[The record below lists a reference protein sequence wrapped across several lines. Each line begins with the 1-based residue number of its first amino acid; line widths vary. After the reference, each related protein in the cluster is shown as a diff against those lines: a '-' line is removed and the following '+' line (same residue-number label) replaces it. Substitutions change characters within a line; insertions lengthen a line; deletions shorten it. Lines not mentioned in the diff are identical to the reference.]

1 MTSTSSEGIDIV
13 FSDNRLEE
21 EYFVDSELGGDL
33 NNANLSENQKHQ
45 PIKSSLCNN
54 PLEPCEGMIFD
65 ELEDAMTCYNA
76 YARRKGFDIRKNHT
90 RLSSKDKS
98 LIGVEFAC
106 TREGYRRPSYQK
118 KNKNVTTRPMTMIGC
133 KAMMRLR
140 KDEGKWVVSKF
151 VTEHNHDLC
160 SPKSTL
166 LLRGHR
172 KMTLAQKN
180 LIDMLNEAGVP
191 SRKIAS
197 VLSQESSG
205 DCNGGC
211 VIMDIQNYLGS
222 KRRKLLK
229 DGDAQRM
236 YNYFIKSQSENLDFI
251 YAVEVD
257 ENHCMGNC
265 FWADARSRLAYQH
278 FGDVV
283 TFDATYLTNRYGM
296 PFVPFTGVNHHYQS
310 IMFGCALLVNETT
323 ESYIWLLK
331 TWLETMGGHNP
342 AVIITDDDK
351 AMAKAISYVL
361 PNSIHRLC
369 MWHILQKVPEHLAH
383 VYNKYSSFQGEFHH
397 CIHDTVTIEEFENEW
412 DELVCKYEL
421 RENEWLKDLY
431 MRREKWVPTYL
442 RTAFC
447 AGMSTTQ
454 RSESMNKFFKDF
466 VHSSTLVSDFVHQYE
481 KALDRRHKKEKEKDV
496 KTRTTKAILKTCYK
510 MEAEAGEVYTR
521 KIFLLFQEELF
532 SSQKHKAS
540 KYLEEG
546 TKKTYKVM
554 ANGKEKKI
562 YEVEFDGVE
571 KKATCSCHM
580 FEFVGILCRHIL
592 TVFVKKSLVDYLPK
606 QYVLRR
612 WTINVKDHAA
622 HENLKDAV
630 QEGKQ
635 ISYTMMRNSLII
647 EFLKVVEEGQKS
659 QKKHDYLALAL
670 QKTHCELLAM
680 DDDSNEIGNDDN
692 SGNEILL
699 EGGKQVLSNLEFTLQ
714 DPLTVA
720 SKGRPKSLRQ
730 KHPKENNVGK
740 KRKCSICKQTGH
752 IRTSCHQQNQPRDN
766 ANVSLSPTSQI
777 FHQDVMM
784 EAGKN
789 IYK

>member
-1 MTSTSSEGIDIV
+1 
-13 FSDNRLEE
+13 
-21 EYFVDSELGGDL
+21 
-33 NNANLSENQKHQ
+33 
-45 PIKSSLCNN
+45 
-54 PLEPCEGMIFD
+54 
-65 ELEDAMTCYNA
+65 
-76 YARRKGFDIRKNHT
+76 
-90 RLSSKDKS
+90 
-98 LIGVEFAC
+98 
-106 TREGYRRPSYQK
+106 
-118 KNKNVTTRPMTMIGC
+118 
-133 KAMMRLR
+133 
-140 KDEGKWVVSKF
+140 
-151 VTEHNHDLC
+151 
-160 SPKSTL
+160 
-166 LLRGHR
+166 
-172 KMTLAQKN
+172 MTLAQKN
-180 LIDMLNEAGVP
+180 LIDMLNETGVP
-191 SRKIAS
+191 TRKIAS
-197 VLSQESSG
+197 VLSQESIS

-211 VIMDIQNYLGS
+211 VTMDIQNYLGS

-236 YNYFIKSQSENLDFI
+236 YNYFIRVNQRTQTLFMQLKWMKIIAWEI
-251 YAVEVD
+251 V
-257 ENHCMGNC
+257 
-265 FWADARSRLAYQH
+265 
-278 FGDVV
+278 FGPMQ
-283 TFDATYLTNRYGM
+283 GQ
-296 PFVPFTGVNHHYQS
+296 GVNHHYQS

-383 VYNKYSSFQGEFHH
+383 VYNKYSSFHH

-431 MRREKWVPTYL
+431 MRREKWVPAYL

-454 RSESMNKFFKDF
+454 RSESMNKIFKDF
-466 VHSSTLVSDFVHQYE
+466 VHSSTLVSDFVHQCE
-481 KALDRRHKKEKEKDV
+481 KALDRRYMKKKEKDV
-496 KTRTTKAILKTCYK
+496 KTRTTKVILKTCYK

-521 KIFLLFQEELF
+521 KIFLLFQDELF

-546 TKKTYKVM
+546 TTKTYKVM
-554 ANGKEKKI
+554 ANGKEKQI

-622 HENLKDAV
+622 HENLKDVV

-635 ISYTMMRNSLII
+635 ISYAMMRNSLMI
-647 EFLKVVEEGQKS
+647 EFLKDVEEGQKS
-659 QKKHDYLALAL
+659 EKKHDYLALAL

-680 DDDSNEIGNDDN
+680 DDDSNEIENDDN
-692 SGNEILL
+692 SVNEILL

-714 DPLTVA
+714 DPLPVA

-730 KHPKENNVGK
+730 KHPKENHVGK

-777 FHQDVMM
+777 FHQDSMPITLDLPCPQFTVSQDPKPSTFMDLM
-784 EAGKN
+784 TEAGKN